1 MRADVLT
8 AQTRE
13 RLLKRYAVV
22 VVVVAIAAAAAAASD
37 NDDDDDDDDKDL
49 FAVGLLCFYH
59 IRFPI
64 LDI

>member
-1 MRADVLT
+1 MRADILT

-22 VVVVAIAAAAAAASD
+22 VVVVAIAAAAAASD
-37 NDDDDDDDDKDL
+37 NDDDADKDL
-49 FAVGLLCFYH
+49 FAVVLLCFYH

>member
-22 VVVVAIAAAAAAASD
+22 VVVVAITAAAATASD
-37 NDDDDDDDDKDL
+37 NDDDDDKDL
-49 FAVGLLCFYH
+49 FAVVLLCFYH

>member
-22 VVVVAIAAAAAAASD
+22 VVVVAIAAAAAASD
-37 NDDDDDDDDKDL
+37 NDDDDDKDL
-49 FAVGLLCFYH
+49 FTVVLLCFYH